1 MRKGI
6 HLHLYSEKTMKKI
19 LLFLFGLVALSFAF
33 QACDDQMTYAEK
45 LEAEENAIQ
54 AFIEKHNINLITQSD
69 FHAQDSMTNLDKNEY
84 VQLASGVYMQ
94 IVSKGVENVND
105 TVKANDLILVR
116 YSEVDVET
124 GDTIMSNIADPQTV
138 DVFKYTVTSSSIA
151 GIFTEGS
158 MLSYRGTTVPAGWL
172 LPFTY
177 VRNMAHVRLIVP
189 SKMGHSTAQQY
200 VTPYYYDLAKLQ
212 IYK

>member
-1 MRKGI
+1 MTRLIDADKLIDFIDVG
-6 HLHLYSEKTMKKI
+6 HLRH
-19 LLFLFGLVALSFAF
+19 
-33 QACDDQMTYAEK
+33 
-45 LEAEENAIQ
+45 
-54 AFIEKHNINLITQSD
+54 
-69 FHAQDSMTNLDKNEY
+69 
-84 VQLASGVYMQ
+84 SG
-94 IVSKGVENVND
+94 E
-105 TVKANDLILVR
+105 LC